1 MSEIDH
7 PTHYNSHPS
16 GIECI
21 DVAETLNFC
30 LGNALKYLMRAG
42 LKDSSTRKTDLEKA
56 KWYIQRNKKNGV
68 APFTSSDANMK
79 VAVILMYEQP
89 FSILARFMLAL
100 MSTTP
105 AEFEAQMGWV
115 LHAIDVELGL
125 VTVVQFPS
133 TSGGTDFD

>member
-1 MSEIDH
+1 MGEIDH
-7 PTHYNSHPS
+7 PKHYNSHPS

-56 KWYIQRNKKNGV
+56 KWYIQRNTKNGIG
-68 APFTSSDANMK
+68 PFTIDSACVK
-79 VAVILMYEQP
+79 VGVILMFEQP
-89 FSILARFMLAL
+89 YSILARFMLAL
-100 MSTTP
+100 MSTRTE
-105 AEFEAQMGWV
+105 EFEAQMGWV

-125 VTVVQFPS
+125 VTVVQVPPE
-133 TSGGTDFD
+133 TA